1 MVFRLTDHHWGSNLL
16 ITEDLVRKPK
26 GMKRILQERGLCQGG
41 LKKQCGKAK
50 KEEQETEQHCRAR
63 LEIDRCEK
71 GKGCCALR
79 LLKSEPDL
87 LNEKSLPE
95 IEINRYVVLFIILL
109 QIMAHK
115 LEITRLGHECLL
127 PKVSLRT

>member
-1 MVFRLTDHHWGSNLL
+1 MN
-16 ITEDLVRKPK
+16 
-26 GMKRILQERGLCQGG
+26 RILQERGLWQGG

-50 KEEQETEQHCRAR
+50 KDEQETEQHCRAR

-71 GKGCCALR
+71 VKGCCALR
-79 LLKSEPDL
+79 LLGGEPDF
-87 LNEKSLPE
+87 LNETSLPE
-95 IEINRYVVLFIILL
+95 IEITRYVVLFIMLP

-115 LEITRLGHECLL
+115 LEITRLGHECLS